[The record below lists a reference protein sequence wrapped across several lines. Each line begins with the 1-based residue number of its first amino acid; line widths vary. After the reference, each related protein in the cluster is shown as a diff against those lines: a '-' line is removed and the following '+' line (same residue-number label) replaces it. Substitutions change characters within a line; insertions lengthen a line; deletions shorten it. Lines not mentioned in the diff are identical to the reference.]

1 MRSAGRTKPRSHARL
16 CRAADVATRC
26 ANEGVGCECGSALP
40 LDRALP
46 LLLMSVGQ
54 RFFAVREGVLS
65 DLSMHHWHGLLPRPC
80 PAGGSPASAYPALEL
95 VPRRSPRLSIRA
107 LASSAVYGVNFYE
120 FANGCFICRWL
131 APPRVPTCEA
141 PMGFGPSL
149 HRSRLQSAAAG
160 KKGARCRAMTDA
172 HRQWISV

>member
-1 MRSAGRTKPRSHARL
+1 MLSFATQLMPRRDAPMRALAANAGAHFPLIVRSRFCLCLSRSAF
-16 CRAADVATRC
+16 
-26 ANEGVGCECGSALP
+26 LP
-40 LDRALP
+40 
-46 LLLMSVGQ
+46 
-54 RFFAVREGVLS
+54 FEGVLS

-95 VPRRSPRLSIRA
+95 VPRRSPRLSMRA
-107 LASSAVYGVNFYE
+107 LASSAVYGVNFYG

-131 APPRVPTCEA
+131 ARPRVPTCEA

-149 HRSRLQSAAAG
+149 HRSRLQPPAAG

-172 HRQWISV
+172 HRQ

>member
-1 MRSAGRTKPRSHARL
+1 MPGCGS
-16 CRAADVATRC
+16 

-46 LLLMSVGQ
+46 LLLMPVGQ

-65 DLSMHHWHGLLPRPC
+65 DLSMHHWHELLPRPC

-95 VPRRSPRLSIRA
+95 VPRRSPRLSVRESA
-107 LASSAVYGVNFYE
+107 LPAVYSVNFYE
-120 FANGCFICRWL
+120 FANGCLICHWL
-131 APPRVPTCEA
+131 APRVPTCEA

-149 HRSRLQSAAAG
+149 HRSRLQPPAAG
-160 KKGARCRAMTDA
+160 KRGRPA
-172 HRQWISV
+172 HVVER